1 MDDAA
6 ISAGNRSLN
15 TLKRNLTQLVENT
28 RNYLGLLRK
37 RPIEEAYEK
46 LILGGQPGPQLPNY
60 GDDAAVI
67 PWKDGYLLLAADGM
81 MTRLL
86 VNEPYAAGKAAVMVT
101 VNDIYAMGGRPLAMV
116 NVLASGDDAH
126 RSKVI
131 DGIRKGCEKLQVPMV
146 GGHLHPDAPSEAPS
160 LSVAILGHATKLL
173 RSHLA
178 APGDDLIFAA
188 DLSGQ
193 VGCHSVVSWD
203 ANSGK
208 TPAELIH
215 RLEVLPII
223 AEKEWAYAC
232 KDVSNAGLL
241 GTLSIMMENS
251 GRGADIDLDAVPC
264 PPQLGILDWMVSF
277 QSYGFILS
285 VNPENSGSVI
295 DLFRERRIHAGVVG
309 RVTDQRQ
316 VTIRS
321 GSDSETVFDF
331 TQDKI
336 TGITCPFDQQ
346 TTGMG

>member
-1 MDDAA
+1 M
-6 ISAGNRSLN
+6 
-15 TLKRNLTQLVENT
+15 KRNLAQLVENT

-37 RPIEEAYEK
+37 RPIEEVYRK

-67 PWKDGYLLLAADGM
+67 PWKNGYLLLAADGM

-215 RLEVLPII
+215 RLEALPII

-285 VNPENSGSVI
+285 VNSENSGSVI

-336 TGITCPFDQQ
+336 TGITRPLDQQ
-346 TTGMG
+346 TAGMG

>member
-1 MDDAA
+1 
-6 ISAGNRSLN
+6 
-15 TLKRNLTQLVENT
+15 LKRNLTQLVENT

-67 PWKDGYLLLAADGM
+67 PWKGGYLLLAADGM

-160 LSVAILGHATKLL
+160 LSVAILGHANKLL

-208 TPAELIH
+208 TPEELIH

-295 DLFRERRIHAGVVG
+295 DLFRERCIHAGVVG